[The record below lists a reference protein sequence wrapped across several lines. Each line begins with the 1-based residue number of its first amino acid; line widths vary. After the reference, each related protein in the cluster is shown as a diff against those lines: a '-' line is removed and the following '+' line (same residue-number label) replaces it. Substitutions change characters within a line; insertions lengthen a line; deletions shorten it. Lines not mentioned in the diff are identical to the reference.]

1 MAALTTPPPPPRRR
15 HAAAAAAGAA
25 AGEWAVVSAG
35 AWRVEAIGKHQLMR
49 RTGLPARDLRALD
62 PALSYPSSLMGR
74 DRAVVVNLER
84 VRAVIT
90 ASEVLVPAPRAPAAG
105 PLVGDLHA
113 RLSTASPRGGKAL
126 PFEFRALEVCLE
138 FACKSLEHEVRSTI
152 IIIIALSLSA
162 KLFSI
167 ADTHAC

>member
-1 MAALTTPPPPPRRR
+1 M
-15 HAAAAAAGAA
+15 
-25 AGEWAVVSAG
+25 VSAG

-90 ASEVLVPAPRAPAAG
+90 ASEVLVPGPRAPAAA

-113 RLSTASPRGGKAL
+113 RLSTASPRRGDGKVL

>member
-1 MAALTTPPPPPRRR
+1 MPTAPAAGHGRID
-15 HAAAAAAGAA
+15 HATAAAGA
-25 AGEWAVVSAG
+25 EWAVVSSAG

-90 ASEVLVPAPRAPAAG
+90 ASEVLVPAPRPPAARRRPPRAPFHRLAAG
-105 PLVGDLHA
+105 RQGSAVRVQGA
-113 RLSTASPRGGKAL
+113 RGVPR
-126 PFEFRALEVCLE
+126 
-138 FACKSLEHEVRSTI
+138 VRVQVPRT
-152 IIIIALSLSA
+152 
-162 KLFSI
+162 
-167 ADTHAC
+167 

>member
-1 MAALTTPPPPPRRR
+1 MPTALAAGHGRID
-15 HAAAAAAGAA
+15 HATAAAGA
-25 AGEWAVVSAG
+25 EWAVVSSAG

-138 FACKSLEHEVRSTI
+138 FACKSLEHEVRSTT

>member
-1 MAALTTPPPPPRRR
+1 MASTRRR
-15 HAAAAAAGAA
+15 HAGAAAAAAA
-25 AGEWAVVSAG
+25 EWAAVSGAG
-35 AWRVEAIGKHQLMR
+35 AWRVEAVGKLQLMR

-62 PALSYPSSLMGR
+62 PALSYPSSIMGR

-105 PLVGDLHA
+105 QLGGDLHA

-126 PFEFRALEVCLE
+126 PFEFRALEVCLQ
-138 FACKSLEHEVRSTI
+138 FACKSLEHEVRCDLLLPICSVTVSK
-152 IIIIALSLSA
+152 AM
-162 KLFSI
+162 I
-167 ADTHAC
+167 ADFVVI

>member
-1 MAALTTPPPPPRRR
+1 MMTAPTTDGG
-15 HAAAAAAGAA
+15 AQVAAAAGAA

-62 PALSYPSSLMGR
+62 PALSYPSSIMGR

-90 ASEVLVPAPRAPAAG
+90 ATEVLVPGPRDPAVAPLVRELRARLIAAPA
-105 PLVGDLHA
+105 
-113 RLSTASPRGGKAL
+113 SPAPSQVSL
-126 PFEFRALEVCLE
+126 PPMPTPPI
-138 FACKSLEHEVRSTI
+138 RSSVS
-152 IIIIALSLSA
+152 SLSRA
-162 KLFSI
+162 GLLGRFSW
-167 ADTHAC
+167 THS